1 MDWKLELVV
10 VPVADVDRA
19 KTFYLEQAGFDL
31 FVDHT
36 SGEDFRVV
44 HVTPPESACSV
55 TLPKNAEAAG
65 TTQGLHLV
73 VTDIE
78 AARAELA
85 SRAMVVADSFHL
97 RVRPATSR
105 T

>member
-31 FVDHT
+31 FVDHS

-44 HVTPPESACSV
+44 HVTPPGSACSV
-55 TLPKNAEAAG
+55 ALMKNAEAAG

-73 VTDIE
+73 VSDIE
-78 AARAELA
+78 AARGAGEPRDGCHRQLP
-85 SRAMVVADSFHL
+85 L

-105 T
+105 A